1 LPVSPIKQIVM
12 ETIIGFLVGITILVI
27 KLVARKMDDS
37 AQTPVKEVFPRVTP
51 VEEEPMPYSME
62 YDDVSVAEQFP
73 KNVEIQQEH
82 QQEFQ
87 QETQQEPQRP
97 IDKVKDSTPAKK
109 DVPRGTLQRAV
120 IKKPFQN
127 TFWSR

>member
-1 LPVSPIKQIVM
+1 M

-27 KLVARKMDDS
+27 KLVAKKMDDS

-62 YDDVSVAEQFP
+62 YDDVFVAEQFP
-73 KNVEIQQEH
+73 KNVEI
-82 QQEFQ
+82 
-87 QETQQEPQRP
+87 QQEPQRP

-109 DVPRGTLQRAV
+109 EKIDP
-120 IKKPFQN
+120 KKLIVYSEIMN
-127 TFWSR
+127 RKY

>member
-1 LPVSPIKQIVM
+1 M

-27 KLVARKMDDS
+27 KLVAKKMDDS

-62 YDDVSVAEQFP
+62 YDDVFVAEQFP

-109 DVPRGTLQRAV
+109 EKIDP
-120 IKKPFQN
+120 KKLIVYSEIMN
-127 TFWSR
+127 RKY

>member
-1 LPVSPIKQIVM
+1 M

-27 KLVARKMDDS
+27 KLVAKKMDDS

-62 YDDVSVAEQFP
+62 YDDVFVAEPFP

-82 QQEFQ
+82 QQEFQQEIQ

-109 DVPRGTLQRAV
+109 EKIDP
-120 IKKPFQN
+120 KKLIVYSEIMN
-127 TFWSR
+127 RKY